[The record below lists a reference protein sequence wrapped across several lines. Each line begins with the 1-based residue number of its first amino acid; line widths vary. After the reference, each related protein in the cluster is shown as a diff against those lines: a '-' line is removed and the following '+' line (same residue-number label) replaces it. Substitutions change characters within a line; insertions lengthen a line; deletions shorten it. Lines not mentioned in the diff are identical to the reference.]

1 MRLDVFLAKQPEV
14 GTRVRAK
21 ELIAQGRV
29 SIEGQRAKPGAFL
42 LAGLTVDFTAPTAL
56 PDDPFG
62 SDATTPP
69 LLRVLYADE
78 WIVAIDKPAGLA
90 SHPPENKKFRGHTV
104 ASCAVAQFGPL
115 PTVAGVDRPGIVH
128 RLDRETSGV
137 MVLARTEAAFHGLQD
152 QFRERLTQKEYRAI
166 TYGESRFQSDWV
178 ERQIAT
184 DPRHPDRMT
193 VVTEGG
199 REASTYFEVLERFR
213 GFTYFTCK
221 PRSGRTHQI
230 RVHMKSMGHP
240 LLGDPLYGWK
250 EDPRLKQQP
259 ARVMLHA
266 EHLVLTHPVTG
277 KVLDLRAPVPE
288 DFKAQIAQLR
298 KLAQASAKAKALI
311 ATPVKSRK
319 KAEPPPFH
327 EHESRK

>member
-1 MRLDVFLAKQPEV
+1 MEQLISRPITALEAGMRLDVFLAKQPEV

-137 MVLARTEAAFHGLQD
+137 MVLARTETAFLGLQD

-230 RVHMKSMGHP
+230 RVHMMSVGHSLVADKVYKSRKVQHEDLP
-240 LLGDPLYGWK
+240 L
-250 EDPRLKQQP
+250 EAP
-259 ARVMLHA
+259 APDRHCLHA
-266 EHLVLTHPVTG
+266 LRLSVLHPVT
-277 KVLDLRAPVPE
+277 KAPLEFAAPLPDDFNMLLKWLRAHRP
-288 DFKAQIAQLR
+288 LR
-298 KLAQASAKAKALI
+298 
-311 ATPVKSRK
+311 R
-319 KAEPPPFH
+319 
-327 EHESRK
+327 